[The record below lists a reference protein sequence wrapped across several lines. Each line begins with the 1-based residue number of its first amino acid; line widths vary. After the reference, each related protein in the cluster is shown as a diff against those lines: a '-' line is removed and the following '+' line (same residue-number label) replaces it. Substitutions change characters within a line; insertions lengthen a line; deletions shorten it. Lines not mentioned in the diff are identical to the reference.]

1 MARKIRIQ
9 YPGAIYH
16 VMNRGDR
23 REEIFR
29 DDLDRRCFLQTLQ
42 EACGK
47 TGFQVHA
54 FCLMHNHFHAV
65 IETPNA
71 NLVEGMKWFLG
82 CYTKRFNAR
91 HKLFGHVFSGRYK
104 ALLVDGS
111 GDGYLK
117 TACDYVH
124 LNPVRAG
131 LLRPEQPLEDYPWSS
146 YPHYINDRA
155 RPAWL
160 RIDRLLG
167 EWRLSWDLPET
178 TRKFAALMEAR
189 RQGESQEEFKPL
201 ERGWCVGSQQ
211 FRADML
217 KYIEEQRGKWHYGAE
232 LRESAEA
239 KAERLIQE
247 ALQKEGVAAEQ
258 LAAWR
263 KGHPFKVALAARL
276 RKETTVTVEWISH
289 RLIMGSRA
297 SLAQLLRRRTLRVE
311 NGESMQPKLA
321 I

>member
-91 HKLFGHVFSGRYK
+91 HKLFGHVFSG
-104 ALLVDGS
+104 
-111 GDGYLK
+111 
-117 TACDYVH
+117 
-124 LNPVRAG
+124 PV
-131 LLRPEQPLEDYPWSS
+131 
-146 YPHYINDRA
+146 
-155 RPAWL
+155 
-160 RIDRLLG
+160 
-167 EWRLSWDLPET
+167 
-178 TRKFAALMEAR
+178 
-189 RQGESQEEFKPL
+189 
-201 ERGWCVGSQQ
+201 
-211 FRADML
+211 
-217 KYIEEQRGKWHYGAE
+217 
-232 LRESAEA
+232 
-239 KAERLIQE
+239 
-247 ALQKEGVAAEQ
+247 
-258 LAAWR
+258 
-263 KGHPFKVALAARL
+263 
-276 RKETTVTVEWISH
+276 
-289 RLIMGSRA
+289 
-297 SLAQLLRRRTLRVE
+297 
-311 NGESMQPKLA
+311 
-321 I
+321 